1 MALNFVRGDTAPQIQ
16 LTLTDDVTGLPLNLT
31 GATVSLHVRAVNT
44 TVLSFTR
51 AATILTPLDGVCVI
65 AWGET
70 DLMVAPGN
78 YEAEVEVYY
87 AETGIRETI
96 YDLLSFVVR
105 ADIA

>member
-16 LTLTDDVTGLPLNLT
+16 LTLTDDVTGLPLDLT
-31 GATVSLHVRAVNT
+31 DAVVSLHVRAVNT

-51 AATILTPLDGVCVI
+51 IATIIAPLTGVCVI
-65 AWGET
+65 VWGTT
-70 DLMVAPGN
+70 DLQVAPGN

-87 AETGIRETI
+87 IETGIRETI
-96 YDLLSFVVR
+96 YDLLTFVVR